1 MNCCQGMLNHRF
13 VWAQH
18 AGASKAAIETTGP
31 MRQRWADALA
41 TGESR
46 GGVAF
51 AHLNRPGTPT
61 LERNLRTVAGNSLV
75 PSPS

>member
-1 MNCCQGMLNHRF
+1 MLNHQF

-46 GGVAF
+46 GGAAF
-51 AHLNRPGTPT
+51 AHLNRPGT
-61 LERNLRTVAGNSLV
+61 LRFEREPKNSGWEFSGSR
-75 PSPS
+75 PS